1 MDTSTLTSMISIA
14 GLALG
19 FVGYMR
25 DKMRAA
31 EQMGQLREKVRSL
44 EAQQLSNNAKFSL
57 IDEKLDKINQCLS
70 RVEAFINTLNS

>member
-1 MDTSTLTSMISIA
+1 MDTSTLTSLISIA

-25 DKMRAA
+25 DKMKAA

-44 EAQQLSNNAKFSL
+44 EAQQLNNHAKFAQ

-70 RVEAFINTLNS
+70 RVEAFIQALSS

>member
-1 MDTSTLTSMISIA
+1 MDTSTMTSLISIA

-25 DKMRAA
+25 DKMKAA

-44 EAQQLSNNAKFSL
+44 EAQQLNNNTKFGQ

-70 RVEAFINTLNS
+70 RVEAFIKALSS